1 LKHISRV
8 IFLLIKKN
16 NEIASLKLVQPLKYK
31 KYMSDDFDLLE
42 TNSNEKTEKVDVN
55 WGKSIDTMK
64 SKLAQEDDP
73 QSRQKILNATL
84 DDVVHMAEKDRSTL
98 LDAIKDLTDY
108 QDEVGIMFEKFSAL
122 NPSEQKVIDDAQK
135 GLERARIELEDAENK
150 ADTWWNNLWG
160 RKSKIKKEQ
169 AEFKEAEKVRAGA
182 DNEAKA
188 LFQLRIEN
196 ADIQTL
202 LSELSYKSQAAV
214 TRLKNREVEI
224 KEVEEKLKVAIVE
237 ASKNHTKALEKKKE
251 VEVKLEEQYALLKQS
266 RQELDEI
273 ADKQSPE
280 YSEAI
285 GKMTTIEQKVEEL
298 EGLKNAY
305 TTLAASKDSFVHK
318 HNLTIKVLTSLRSNL
333 QTHRAKLKSDTEE
346 RLKYYDGYIVALKA
360 RTDQEFAAILEH
372 LGVKTDEH
380 IGETLAS
387 MHSASAKARQEMMEN
402 IPVHE
407 KVMSGVYGSYAEA
420 LHEIRKKDIDIQKNF
435 ADRYGIDMKEI
446 FEDYYKA
453 DANAPKDTDD
463 APTEKAVPDS
473 SNDDM
478 LS

>member
-1 LKHISRV
+1 
-8 IFLLIKKN
+8 
-16 NEIASLKLVQPLKYK
+16 
-31 KYMSDDFDLLE
+31 MSDDFDLLE
-42 TNSNEKTEKVDVN
+42 TSSNEKTEKVDVN
-55 WGKSIDTMK
+55 WGKAIDTMK
-64 SKLAQEDDP
+64 SKLSQEDDP
-73 QSRQKILNATL
+73 EVRQKILNATL
-84 DDVVHMAEKDRSTL
+84 DDVVHMAEKDRTTL

-108 QDEVGIMFEKFSAL
+108 QDEVGIMFEKFSSL
-122 NPSEQKVIDDAQK
+122 NATEQKVIDDAQK
-135 GLERARIELEDAENK
+135 ALERARIELEDAKNK
-150 ADTWWNNLWG
+150 PDTWWNNLWG
-160 RKSKIKKEQ
+160 RKSKIKKEEE
-169 AEFKEAEKVRAGA
+169 EFKLAEKTRAGA
-182 DNEAKA
+182 DNKAKA
-188 LFQLRIEN
+188 MFQTRIES
-196 ADIQTL
+196 ADVQTL

-224 KEVEEKLKVAIVE
+224 KEVEEKLKDAIVE

-251 VEVKLEEQYALLKQS
+251 VEDKLEAQYALLKQA
-266 RQELDEI
+266 RQEIEDI
-273 ADKQSPE
+273 ADKQSAE

-285 GKMTTIEQKVEEL
+285 GKMTTLEQKVEEL

-346 RLKYYDGYIVALKA
+346 RLKYYDGYVVALKA

-387 MHSASAKARQEMMEN
+387 MHTASAKARQDMMDN

-407 KVMSGVYGSYAEA
+407 KVMQGVYSSYAEA
-420 LHEIRKKDIDIQKNF
+420 LQEIRAKDGEIQKNF
-435 ADRYGIDMKEI
+435 AERYGIDMKEI
-446 FEDYYKA
+446 FEDYYNA
-453 DANAPKDTDD
+453 DANAPSGNDGEPAGKPKPEANEDD
-463 APTEKAVPDS
+463 L
-473 SNDDM
+473 

>member
-1 LKHISRV
+1 
-8 IFLLIKKN
+8 
-16 NEIASLKLVQPLKYK
+16 
-31 KYMSDDFDLLE
+31 MSDDFDLLE

-55 WGKSIDTMK
+55 WGKAIDTMK
-64 SKLAQEDDP
+64 SKLSQEDDP
-73 QSRQKILNATL
+73 EMRQKILNATL
-84 DDVVHMAEKDRSTL
+84 DDVVHMAEKDRTTL

-122 NPSEQKVIDDAQK
+122 NPTEQKVIDDAQK
-135 GLERARIELEDAENK
+135 ALERARIELEDAKNK

-160 RKSKIKKEQ
+160 RKSKIKKEEE
-169 AEFKEAEKVRAGA
+169 EFKVAEKTRAGA
-182 DNEAKA
+182 DNKAKA
-188 LFQLRIEN
+188 MFQQRIES
-196 ADIQTL
+196 ADVQTL

-224 KEVEEKLKVAIVE
+224 KEVEEKLKDAIVE

-251 VEVKLEEQYALLKQS
+251 VEAKLEENYALLKQA
-266 RQELDEI
+266 RQELEDI
-273 ADKQSPE
+273 ADKQSTE

-285 GKMTTIEQKVEEL
+285 GKMTTLEQKVEEL

-346 RLKYYDGYIVALKA
+346 RLKYYDGYVVALKA

-387 MHSASAKARQEMMEN
+387 MHTASAKARQDMMDN

-407 KVMSGVYGSYAEA
+407 KVMQGVYSSYAEA
-420 LHEIRKKDIDIQKNF
+420 LQEIRAKDGEIQKNF
-435 ADRYGIDMKEI
+435 AERYGIDMKEI
-446 FEDYYKA
+446 FEDYYNA
-453 DANAPKDTDD
+453 DTTAPSRDIDEPEGKPKPEAGEDD
-463 APTEKAVPDS
+463 L
-473 SNDDM
+473 

>member
-1 LKHISRV
+1 LSKNCSTLKT
-8 IFLLIKKN
+8 KN
-16 NEIASLKLVQPLKYK
+16 
-31 KYMSDDFDLLE
+31 MSDDFDLLE
-42 TNSNEKTEKVDVN
+42 TNSKQKTEKVEVN
-55 WGKSIDTMK
+55 WGKAVDSMK
-64 SKLAQEDDP
+64 SKLAQEEDP
-73 QSRQKILNATL
+73 EKRQKILNATL
-84 DDVVHMAEKDRSTL
+84 DDVVQMAEKDRTTL

-108 QDEVGIMFEKFSAL
+108 QDEVGIMFEKFSSL

-135 GLERARIELEDAENK
+135 ELERARIELEDAQNK
-150 ADTWWNNLWG
+150 PDTWWNNLWG
-160 RKSKIKKEQ
+160 RKSKIKKEEQ
-169 AEFKEAEKVRAGA
+169 EFAEAEKTRSGA
-182 DNEAKA
+182 DNKAKA
-188 LFQLRIEN
+188 LFQQRIES

-202 LSELSYKSQAAV
+202 LGELSFKSQAAV
-214 TRLKNREVEI
+214 NRLKNREVEI
-224 KEVEEKLKVAIVE
+224 KEVEEKLKMAIVE

-251 VEVKLEEQYALLKQS
+251 TEDKLEEQYALLKQS

-273 ADKQSPE
+273 ADKQSTA

-285 GKMTTIEQKVEEL
+285 GKVTTIEQKVEEL

-346 RLKYYDGYIVALKA
+346 RLKYYDGYVVALKA

-380 IGETLAS
+380 IGATLAS
-387 MHSASAKARQEMMEN
+387 MHSASARARQEMMDN

-407 KVMSGVYGSYAEA
+407 KVMNGVYSTYAEA
-420 LHEIRKKDIDIQKNF
+420 LQEIREKDSDIQKNF

-453 DANAPKDTDD
+453 DKEASNLDMDKTPETPKKD
-463 APTEKAVPDS
+463 V

>member
-1 LKHISRV
+1 M
-8 IFLLIKKN
+8 
-16 NEIASLKLVQPLKYK
+16 A
-31 KYMSDDFDLLE
+31 DDFDLLE

-55 WGKSIDTMK
+55 WGKAIDTMK
-64 SKLAQEDDP
+64 SKLSQEDDP
-73 QSRQKILNATL
+73 EMRQKILNATL
-84 DDVVHMAEKDRSTL
+84 DDVVDMAEKDRTTL

-122 NPSEQKVIDDAQK
+122 NPTEQKVIDDAQK
-135 GLERARIELEDAENK
+135 ALERARIELEDAKNK
-150 ADTWWNNLWG
+150 PDTWWNNLWG
-160 RKSKIKKEQ
+160 RKSKIKKEE
-169 AEFKEAEKVRAGA
+169 AEFAIAEKTRAGA
-182 DNEAKA
+182 DNKAKA
-188 LFQLRIEN
+188 MFQTRIES
-196 ADIQTL
+196 ADVETL

-224 KEVEEKLKVAIVE
+224 KEVEEKLKGAIVE

-251 VEVKLEEQYALLKQS
+251 VEAKLEENYGLLKQA
-266 RQELDEI
+266 RQALEDI
-273 ADKQSPE
+273 ADKQSTE

-285 GKMTTIEQKVEEL
+285 GKMTSLEQKVEEL

-346 RLKYYDGYIVALKA
+346 RLKYYDGYVVALKA

-387 MHSASAKARQEMMEN
+387 MHTASAKARQDMMDN

-407 KVMSGVYGSYAEA
+407 KVMQGVYSSYAEA
-420 LHEIRKKDIDIQKNF
+420 LQEIRAKDGEIQKNF
-435 ADRYGIDMKEI
+435 AERYGIDMKEI
-446 FEDYYKA
+446 FEDYYNA
-453 DANAPKDTDD
+453 DNAAPSGDDGEPAGKPDPKPE
-463 APTEKAVPDS
+463 A
-473 SNDDM
+473 NDDDL

>member
-1 LKHISRV
+1 
-8 IFLLIKKN
+8 
-16 NEIASLKLVQPLKYK
+16 
-31 KYMSDDFDLLE
+31 MSDDFDLLE
-42 TNSNEKTEKVDVN
+42 TDSNQKAEKVDVN
-55 WGKSIDTMK
+55 WGKAIDTMK
-64 SKLAQEDDP
+64 SKLSQEDDP
-73 QSRQKILNATL
+73 EVRQKILNATL
-84 DDVVHMAEKDRSTL
+84 DDVVHMAEKDRTSL

-108 QDEVGIMFEKFSAL
+108 QDEVGIMFEKFSSL
-122 NPSEQKVIDDAQK
+122 NPTEQKVIDDAQK
-135 GLERARIELEDAENK
+135 SLERARIELEDAQNK
-150 ADTWWNNLWG
+150 PDTWWNNLWG
-160 RKSKIKKEQ
+160 RKSKIKKEEQ
-169 AEFKEAEKVRAGA
+169 EFKEAEKIRAGA
-182 DNEAKA
+182 DNKAKA
-188 LFQLRIEN
+188 MFQERIES
-196 ADIQTL
+196 ADVQTL

-224 KEVEEKLKVAIVE
+224 KEVEEKLKDAIVE

-251 VEVKLEEQYALLKQS
+251 VEAKLEEQYALLKQA
-266 RQELDEI
+266 RQAIEDI
-273 ADKQSPE
+273 SDKQSAE

-285 GKMTTIEQKVEEL
+285 GKMTTLEQKVEEL

-346 RLKYYDGYIVALKA
+346 RLKYYDGYVVALKA

-387 MHSASAKARQEMMEN
+387 MHTASAKARQDMMDN

-407 KVMSGVYGSYAEA
+407 KVMQGVYSSYAEA
-420 LHEIRKKDIDIQKNF
+420 LQEIRAKDGEIQKNF
-435 ADRYGIDMKEI
+435 AERYGIDMKEI

-453 DANAPKDTDD
+453 DANKPSGDDGEPAGKPKPEASEDD
-463 APTEKAVPDS
+463 L
-473 SNDDM
+473 

>member
-1 LKHISRV
+1 
-8 IFLLIKKN
+8 
-16 NEIASLKLVQPLKYK
+16 
-31 KYMSDDFDLLE
+31 MSDDFDLLE
-42 TNSNEKTEKVDVN
+42 TSSNEKTEKVDVN
-55 WGKSIDTMK
+55 WGKAIDTMK

-73 QSRQKILNATL
+73 QTRQKILNATL
-84 DDVVHMAEKDRSTL
+84 DDVVHMAEKDRTTL

-122 NPSEQKVIDDAQK
+122 NTTEQKVIDDAQK
-135 GLERARIELEDAENK
+135 GLERVRIALEDAENK
-150 ADTWWNNLWG
+150 PDTWWNNLWG
-160 RKSKIKKEQ
+160 RKSKIKKAQ
-169 AEFKEAEKVRAGA
+169 ATFKAAEKIRAGA
-182 DNEAKA
+182 DNKAKA
-188 LFQLRIEN
+188 MFQERIES

-224 KEVEEKLKVAIVE
+224 KEVEEKLKDAIVE

-251 VEVKLEEQYALLKQS
+251 VEATLEEQYTLLKQA
-266 RQELDEI
+266 RQELEEI
-273 ADKQSPE
+273 ADKQSTA

-285 GKMTTIEQKVEEL
+285 GKVTTLEQKIEEL

-346 RLKYYDGYIVALKA
+346 RLKYYDGYVVALKA

-387 MHSASAKARQEMMEN
+387 MHTASAKARQEMMDN

-407 KVMSGVYGSYAEA
+407 KVMSGVYSSYAEA
-420 LHEIRKKDIDIQKNF
+420 LQEIREKDIDIQKNF
-435 ADRYGIDMKEI
+435 TDRYGIDMKEI

-453 DANAPKDTDD
+453 DPNAPSDD
-463 APTEKAVPDS
+463 DS
-473 SNDDM
+473 SEVGNVKPVTNNDDL

>member
-1 LKHISRV
+1 
-8 IFLLIKKN
+8 
-16 NEIASLKLVQPLKYK
+16 
-31 KYMSDDFDLLE
+31 MSDDFDLLE
-42 TNSNEKTEKVDVN
+42 TSANKKTEKVDVN
-55 WGKSIDTMK
+55 WGKAIDTMK

-73 QSRQKILNATL
+73 ESRQKILNATL

-135 GLERARIELEDAENK
+135 GLERARIELEDAQNK

-160 RKSKIKKEQ
+160 RKSKIKKEEI
-169 AEFKEAEKVRAGA
+169 EFAAAEKLRAGA
-182 DNEAKA
+182 DNQAKA
-188 LFQLRIEN
+188 LFQQRIES

-224 KEVEEKLKVAIVE
+224 KEVEEKLKDAIVE
-237 ASKNHTKALEKKKE
+237 ASKNHTKALAKKKE
-251 VEVKLEEQYALLKQS
+251 VEGQLEEQYALLKQS
-266 RQELDEI
+266 RQELEEI
-273 ADKQSPE
+273 ADKQSTA

-346 RLKYYDGYIVALKA
+346 RLKYYDGYVVALKA

-387 MHSASAKARQEMMEN
+387 MHSASARARQEMMDN

-407 KVMSGVYGSYAEA
+407 KVMTGVYSSYAEA
-420 LHEIRKKDIDIQKNF
+420 LHEIREKDIDIQKNF

-453 DANAPKDTDD
+453 DATVPKGDD
-463 APTEKAVPDS
+463 APAAKPKAAT
-473 SNDDM
+473 SNDDL

>member
-1 LKHISRV
+1 
-8 IFLLIKKN
+8 
-16 NEIASLKLVQPLKYK
+16 
-31 KYMSDDFDLLE
+31 MSDDFDLLE
-42 TNSNEKTEKVDVN
+42 TNSNEKPEKVDVN
-55 WGKSIDTMK
+55 WGKAIDTMK

-73 QSRQKILNATL
+73 ESRQKILNATL
-84 DDVVHMAEKDRSTL
+84 DDVVGMAEKDRTTL

-108 QDEVGIMFEKFSAL
+108 QDEVGILFERFSSL
-122 NPSEQKVIDDAQK
+122 NAKEQKVIDDAQK
-135 GLERARIELEDAENK
+135 ALERAKIELEDAQNK
-150 ADTWWNNLWG
+150 PDTWWNNLWG
-160 RKSKIKKEQ
+160 RKSKIKASEK
-169 AEFKEAEKVRAGA
+169 ALEASEKVRAGA
-182 DNEAKA
+182 DNKAKA
-188 LFQLRIEN
+188 MFQERIES

-224 KEVEEKLKVAIVE
+224 KEVEDKLQVAIVE
-237 ASKNHTKALEKKKE
+237 ASKNHTKALEKKAE
-251 VEVKLEEQYALLKQS
+251 TEAKLETQYALLKQA
-266 RQELDEI
+266 RQALEEVS
-273 ADKQSPE
+273 DKQSTQ
-280 YSEAI
+280 YSEALSQVT
-285 GKMTTIEQKVEEL
+285 KLEQEVEEL

-346 RLKYYDGYIVALKA
+346 RLKYYDGYVVALKA

-387 MHSASAKARQEMMEN
+387 MHTASAKARQEMMDN

-407 KVMSGVYGSYAEA
+407 KVMQGVYRSYAEA
-420 LHEIRKKDIDIQKNF
+420 LHEIRAKDVDIQKNF

-446 FEDYYKA
+446 FEEYYNS
-453 DANAPKDTDD
+453 DNTTPSGDD
-463 APTEKAVPDS
+463 APVGAPEPEA
-473 SNDDM
+473 SNDDL